1 MASASVEMAY
11 IAKAMGIEENEFD
24 RILHANIAAMQGACA
39 ATPLVQAVAEYMNG
53 PAFGKRKVTES
64 STTFFRNVTANYSGQ
79 KSALPSSA
87 AAFSKRLKAEHDGLA
102 AAGFSSII
110 DDTGPVS
117 STITIIREK
126 K

>member
-1 MASASVEMAY
+1 MNFL
-11 IAKAMGIEENEFD
+11 IAQAMGISEKRFD
-24 RILHANIAAMQGACA
+24 CIIRSNLAAMQKACS
-39 ATPLVQAVAEYMNG
+39 ATPLVQAIAEYMNG

-64 STTFFRNVTANYSGQ
+64 STTFFRKVTANYTGQ
-79 KSALPSSA
+79 KSALPASA

-117 STITIIREK
+117 SEITIIREK